1 MAWKGKYDKRKA
13 AIAAVKMGKNWAKTG
28 EKLVLIGANWC

>member
-13 AIAAVKMGKNWAKTG
+13 AIAEVKMGKNWAKTG
-28 EKLVLIGANWC
+28 NWG